1 MTTLEL
7 SQLSGPTKGMM
18 RGARRQYNPRRL
30 MDTSHVEAAEMW
42 SHNQAKLHPLREN
55 KDSIAN
61 LVTNGVQRVKSSIPS
76 TTFKNGM
83 YPHTMKTLNY
93 NENVEADS
101 QKLDQTLSPLEYVGL
116 MNMRH
121 TLPTGVEKK
130 VTPRSFSQG
139 LDSAMVRKGKWK
151 TSNGAKTK
159 NVKFSPY
166 TRTGTHLHTLK
177 SARSN
182 YGANR
187 GIVATGPDD
196 EYVLNEFRAPIKP
209 PEHAIMNKRVAAAAI
224 NVVMK
229 WINGE
234 YKNIPA
240 DMLADPDVGTLMQ
253 SGVDF
258 ASPNLLQEL
267 AARTGFSTTAIGAA
281 LRGLFRIIS
290 KAQGDPTQRDP
301 TQSGPTNTP

>member
-7 SQLSGPTKGMM
+7 SQLSGPVKGMM

-30 MDTSHVEAAEMW
+30 MDTQHVEASEMW
-42 SHNQAKLHPLREN
+42 AHNQAKLHPLREN

-61 LVTNGVQRVKSSIPS
+61 LVTNGVTRVKSSIPS
-76 TTFKNGM
+76 STFKNGM
-83 YPHTMKTLNY
+83 YPYTMKTLNY
-93 NENVEADS
+93 NENVEPDT
-101 QKLDQTLSPLEYVGL
+101 QPLDQTLSPLEYAGL
-116 MNMRH
+116 MNIRH
-121 TLPTGVEKK
+121 TLPAGVERKIK
-130 VTPRSFSQG
+130 PRSFSHG

-166 TRTGTHLHTLK
+166 TRTGTELHTLK
-177 SARSN
+177 AARSN

-196 EYVLNEFRAPIKP
+196 EYVLNEFRAPRKG

-240 DMLADPDVGTLMQ
+240 DLLADADVSTLLR

-258 ASPNLLQEL
+258 TSSNLLQEL
-267 AARTGFSTTAIGAA
+267 AAKTGFSTTAIGAA

-290 KAQGDPTQRDP
+290 KGQDARSEKDP
-301 TQSGPTNTP
+301 